1 MTRLRMCDLS
11 PEQRDAARA
20 QLAGGAPVVPVASIE
35 GHDKPARSRVERRY
49 AEHLQAVYLSGAI
62 KGYQVQPEPIELA
75 HDCLYFADF
84 LVWFD
89 GRPDEYVE
97 TKGAKRKRPF
107 FHDDGARVKV
117 KVAARLLAQ
126 RDPPALLV
134 VAWRPKGMPWQR
146 EVVQA

>member
-1 MTRLRMCDLS
+1 MCDLS
-11 PEQRDAARA
+11 PEQRDHIRREDAKRS
-20 QLAGGAPVVPVASIE
+20 GAPVVSVGLK
-35 GHDKPARSRVERRY
+35 GHQPSRVETRY
-49 AEHLQAVYLSGAI
+49 QQHLEAKRLIGEI
-62 KGYQVQPEPIELA
+62 RGYQAQPPAIELA
-75 HDCLYFADF
+75 HDCTYTADF
-84 LVWFD
+84 LVWFGD
-89 GRPDEYVE
+89 GRPDEYIE